1 MEMISFNA
9 FNEGTLL
16 SSSAS
21 ISFGGKNRTKGAFGG
36 CLTLKLAVNAELLW
50 GNCILAMKNR
60 QKESGQTIGNRFE
73 TAGNYY

>member
-21 ISFGGKNRTKGAFGG
+21 ISFGGKNRTRGAFGG
-36 CLTLKLAVNAELLW
+36 RLTLKLAVNAELLLW

-60 QKESGQTIGNRFE
+60 QEIRPNDWK
-73 TAGNYY
+73 